1 MFIFAY
7 IFLAREYLS
16 SISYKLCIYVSHF
29 VLLAMYVMPLGCL
42 SNHVSFAEVS
52 RKKNKLF
59 VCINMKH
66 Y

>member
-42 SNHVSFAEVS
+42 SNLLQKSPA
-52 RKKNKLF
+52 RKTNCLYAL
-59 VCINMKH
+59 I
-66 Y
+66 